1 MGHISQRFDRGAHPL
16 AHIGMHVGMVVEH
29 AGDGGDRYIGG
40 AGHIANRR
48 RRHDPATLP
57 FQNSFAAFARPGLRN
72 RLHAVR
78 ERNGMIDTTTST
90 RPASGTITR
99 RGALLGAGAIAAWAA
114 SPARAM
120 LDAAE
125 ADGAVTLDDVVRA
138 LVQPS
143 LDLRSDPED
152 FETYHRFISNIMGER
167 RELFES
173 TIVDRHAVGYQRAT
187 QHVRR
192 LLGDVPPAEIDRRI
206 VFATLS
212 LQAIFTA
219 REAACDAVRG
229 DAHPF
234 WGRADVTQG
243 IFTTTATILRQRDPN
258 G

>member
-1 MGHISQRFDRGAHPL
+1 MATSGSKVQRAAATRTQLKRVARRMFATRGVSA
-16 AHIGMHVGMVVEH
+16 V
-29 AGDGGDRYIGG
+29 
-40 AGHIANRR
+40 
-48 RRHDPATLP
+48 
-57 FQNSFAAFARPGLRN
+57 GLREV
-72 RLHAVR
+72 AVAAGQRNTAAVHYHFGTKDDLLR
-78 ERNGMIDTTTST
+78 ELLVDGAQAIDAH
-90 RPASGTITR
+90 RCM
-99 RGALLGAGAIAAWAA
+99 
-114 SPARAM
+114 M

-125 ADGAVTLDDVVRA
+125 AAGAVTLDDVVRA

-192 LLGDVPPAEIDRRI
+192 LLGDVPPTEIDRRI